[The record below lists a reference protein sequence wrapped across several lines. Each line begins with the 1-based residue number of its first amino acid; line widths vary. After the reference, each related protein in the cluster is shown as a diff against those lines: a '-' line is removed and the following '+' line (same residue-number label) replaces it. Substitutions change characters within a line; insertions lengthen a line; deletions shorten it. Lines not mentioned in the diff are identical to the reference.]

1 MKYLL
6 CQYVDGPLT
15 TISETSTLKNE
26 KNHGKRVE
34 AGVIKS

>member
-6 CQYVDGPLT
+6 CQFVDGPLT
-15 TISETSTLKNE
+15 TSNEPSTLKNE
-26 KNHGKRVE
+26 KNRGKHIE